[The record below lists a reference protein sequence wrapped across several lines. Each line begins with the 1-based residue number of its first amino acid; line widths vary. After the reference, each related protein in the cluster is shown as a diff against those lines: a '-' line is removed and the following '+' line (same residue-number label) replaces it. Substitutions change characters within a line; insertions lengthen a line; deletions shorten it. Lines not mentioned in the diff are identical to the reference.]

1 MEVNLGINTSTGNL
15 LNPKELDS
23 LRLDPTF
30 CHFGPRGP
38 GSHAEIHWSKSAKLP
53 KKWLKVESKCAQVA
67 QGQITRFANEKN
79 STLQISMELKCNS
92 AGCIWLKND
101 IIGANAK

>member
-1 MEVNLGINTSTGNL
+1 MVLGHMLKYI
-15 LNPKELDS
+15 KQA
-23 LRLDPTF
+23 R
-30 CHFGPRGP
+30 
-38 GSHAEIHWSKSAKLP
+38 EIT
-53 KKWLKVESKCAQVA
+53 KWLKVESKCAQVA